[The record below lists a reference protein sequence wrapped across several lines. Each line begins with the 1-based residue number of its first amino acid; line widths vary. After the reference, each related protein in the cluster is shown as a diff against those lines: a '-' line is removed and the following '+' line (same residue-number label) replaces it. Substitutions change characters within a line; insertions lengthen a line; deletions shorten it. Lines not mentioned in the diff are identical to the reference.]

1 MDDPRLPA
9 PRTSSRT
16 LAIVVLAALIAV
28 AVAGIMI
35 AALRGRSEA
44 PDAVS
49 PPPGASASKST
60 PASGNPNHV
69 MFSAASDQLSPDA
82 VDQIKS
88 MADSTK
94 TASSAIVLSAKIEAG
109 SNSAAR
115 MDLAKKRINAVRRA
129 LLSDGISPGRVRVE
143 VAEYPAGRFPPREAD
158 IVEMNLR

>member
-35 AALRGRSEA
+35 AALRGRSEV
-44 PDAVS
+44 PE
-49 PPPGASASKST
+49 ASAASAPSGSRST

-69 MFSAASDQLSPDA
+69 LFSGDSDQLSPDA

-94 TASSAIVLSAKIEAG
+94 TATSAIVLSAKIEAG

-129 LLSDGISPGRVRVE
+129 LLDGGISPGRVRVE
-143 VAEYPAGRFPPREAD
+143 VAEYPVGRFPPREAD